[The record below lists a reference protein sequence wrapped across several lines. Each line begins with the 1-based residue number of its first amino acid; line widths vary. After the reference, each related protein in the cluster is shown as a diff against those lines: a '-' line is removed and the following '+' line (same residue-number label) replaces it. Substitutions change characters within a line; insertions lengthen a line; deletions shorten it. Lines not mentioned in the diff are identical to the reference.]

1 MKSRMLCD
9 AIGFRPLTLRQ
20 PLALRLTTPSHD
32 PSPSEILMGQCRASR
47 NCLAEL
53 GRRQTCERSQYQMRL
68 FYLTT
73 VLRSLVNRHH
83 R

>member
-1 MKSRMLCD
+1 MRGDHVKSRMLCD

-32 PSPSEILMGQCRASR
+32 PSPSEILTGQCRASR

-53 GRRQTCERSQYQMRL
+53 GDARPVRGHSTRCGC
-68 FYLTT
+68 FI
-73 VLRSLVNRHH
+73 
-83 R
+83 